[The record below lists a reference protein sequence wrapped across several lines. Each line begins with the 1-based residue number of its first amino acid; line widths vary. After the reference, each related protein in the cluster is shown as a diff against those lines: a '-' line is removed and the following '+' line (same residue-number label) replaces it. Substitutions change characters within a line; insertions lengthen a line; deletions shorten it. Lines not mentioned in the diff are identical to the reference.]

1 MKRLKSLHVD
11 LLEVKTGYDPVG
23 DYVRAKLQ

>member
-1 MKRLKSLHVD
+1 MRSLRLAV
-11 LLEVKTGYDPVG
+11 LEVETGYDPTG